1 MQHVFRAS
9 IILTAALLAAGT
21 AAAQQPIPVGG
32 ELLVNTV
39 TSGSQRQPDVA
50 MDAAGNFVVT
60 WTNAS
65 NSQNEEVSAQLYDAD
80 GNKVG
85 SEFQVNTTTAQNQS
99 FSSVG
104 MDAAGNFVIVWHSF
118 HQFFP
123 PAIFSI
129 MGQRYASDGT
139 PVGGEF
145 HIDIGLTSIF
155 PDVAMDASGNFMAVW
170 TGRPAPGPC
179 CPSNV
184 YARLY
189 AADGTPKTSP
199 FQVNTTPGADGAD
212 FKVAATADG
221 GWIVN
226 WRGPGGE
233 ILTQRYDGDGNPVG
247 GEMVVTD
254 TLLGQ
259 SPAIATGPNGYVV
272 TWWNNFNPFEPVSA
286 QRFDTGDNP
295 VGDPFNPSL
304 LPEMPTQD
312 PEVAVGGNG
321 DFVIS
326 WVERSLENAFT
337 DQAIVPTR
345 DGSRTTIMA
354 RAYAADG
361 NPLGNDF
368 IVNTTTPN
376 FQAQPSL
383 AMNGDGR
390 LVAAW
395 LGPQSGS
402 FDDDIFVQLFA
413 PADLVVGD
421 TIAFIDAL
429 PLATGTQNALIS
441 KLETALASLTSGNIN
456 AFANKINAFKN
467 FVEAQAGKKITQA
480 DADVLLDAADSLIE
494 SVTPEPPPVLPLYC
508 PCDVT
513 DFVFAA
519 FNAGFLTIEQCELG
533 PGGESVAVVTSDF
546 GGFTVGTE
554 FSATSETCFSDAL
567 GATPVSFEQFGLCR
581 DGLLQAAANQG
592 VTCTP
597 AP

>member
-1 MQHVFRAS
+1 MKHLFRNGL
-9 IILTAALLAAGT
+9 ILTAALLLAAGT
-21 AAAQQPIPVGG
+21 VTAQQPIPVGG
-32 ELLVNTV
+32 ELQVNT
-39 TSGSQRQPDVA
+39 TAGGQREPDVA

-60 WTNAS
+60 WTDAS
-65 NSQNEEVSAQLYDAD
+65 NFSNEEVSAQLYDTD

-85 SEFQVNTTTAQNQS
+85 GELRVNTTTVNDQDRS
-99 FSSVG
+99 RVG
-104 MDAAGNFVIVWHSF
+104 MDATGNFVIVWHSF

-139 PVGGEF
+139 PVGSEF
-145 HIDIGLTSIF
+145 HIDVGLTSIF

-179 CPSNV
+179 CPSDV

-199 FQVNTTPGADGAD
+199 FQVNTTPGASGAD

-226 WRGPGGE
+226 WGGPGGE

-254 TLLGQ
+254 ILLGQ
-259 SPAIATGPNGYVV
+259 SPAIGTGPNGYVV
-272 TWWNNFNPFEPVSA
+272 TWWNNLNPFDPVSA
-286 QRFDTGDNP
+286 QRFDTSDNP

-337 DQAIVPTR
+337 EQAIVPTR
-345 DGSRTTIMA
+345 DGSVATVMA
-354 RAYAADG
+354 RAYDADG

-368 IVNTTTPN
+368 IVNTSAPGFHT
-376 FQAQPSL
+376 QPSL
-383 AMNGDGR
+383 ASNGDSR
-390 LVAAW
+390 LVATW
-395 LGPQSGS
+395 LVNGN
-402 FDDDIFVQLFA
+402 IYAQLYA
-413 PADLVVGD
+413 PADLLVAD
-421 TIAFIDAL
+421 TIAYIESL
-429 PLATGTQNALIS
+429 PLATGTKNALTS
-441 KLETALASLTSGNIN
+441 KLETALASLAAGNIN

-467 FVEAQAGKKITQA
+467 YIEAQSGKKITQA
-480 DADVLLDAADSLIE
+480 DADVLLDAADALVA
-494 SVTPEPPPVLPLYC
+494 SVTPEPPPTMPLYC
-508 PCDVT
+508 PCDAT
-513 DFVFAA
+513 DFAFAA
-519 FNAGFLTIEQCELG
+519 FTAGFLTIDQCELG
-533 PGGESVAVVTSDF
+533 LGGESVTVVTSDF
-546 GGFTVGTE
+546 GGFTAGTE
-554 FSATSETCFSDAL
+554 LSATSETCFSEL
-567 GATPVSFEQFGLCR
+567 IGATPVSFEQFELCR

-592 VTCTP
+592 VTCPP